1 MYPFMLIET
10 IMGDP
15 TLGARGDDPTVSPT
29 PEKTRRGRA
38 LRLPR
43 VSFARQRG
51 VRSALSFAFSSGRI
65 DSEQTCRTNWRSVS
79 SNR

>member
-1 MYPFMLIET
+1 MYPFMLIEE

-15 TLGARGDDPTVSPT
+15 TLGARGDDPTVPPRS
-29 PEKTRRGRA
+29 EKKRRG
-38 LRLPR
+38 LELPL
-43 VSFARQRG
+43 VSLVRQRG